1 MQPFL
6 LIALFVVTALGGSV
20 PLWLRQ
26 PEERGMQLLLA
37 FSGSALLG
45 ITFLHLVPESFV
57 EMGGRAGGLVLAG
70 FFLQLLVQ
78 RLTHGVEH
86 GHVHAHAPGA
96 RVPLLSILA
105 GLALHAFMEGLP
117 LGIVYRDEATTPSL
131 FIAVGLHKI
140 PEAILAAS
148 LTAAGVGKRKAAFIL
163 VVFAAVTPLAA
174 LASHL
179 LRVHYLAMRQII
191 DALVPL
197 VAGAFLHIAT
207 TIFYE
212 SGTRHHHLTVRKGI
226 AIVAGIALA
235 LATLLF
241 E

>member
-1 MQPFL
+1 MHPFYL
-6 LIALFVVTALGGSV
+6 LALFAVTALGGSI
-20 PLWLRQ
+20 PLWVRA
-26 PEERGMQLLLA
+26 PEERGMQILLA

-57 EMGGRAGGLVLAG
+57 EIGARAGGLVLAG
-70 FFLQLLVQ
+70 FFLQLIVQ
-78 RLTHGVEH
+78 RITHGLEH
-86 GHVHAHAPGA
+86 GHVHSHGPGA
-96 RVPLLSILA
+96 RVPLVSILA
-105 GLALHAFMEGLP
+105 GLVLHAFMEGLP
-117 LGIVYRDEATTPSL
+117 LGIVYRESATTPSL
-131 FIAVGLHKI
+131 FLAVGLHKI

-148 LTAAGVGKRKAAFIL
+148 LTAAVVGKRKAAVMLIL
-163 VVFAAVTPLAA
+163 FAAVTPLAA
-174 LASHL
+174 LVSHT
-179 LRVHYLAMRQII
+179 LRVNYLAMRHVI
-191 DALVPL
+191 DSLVPL

-212 SGTRHHHLTVRKGI
+212 SGTRQHHLTVRKGF